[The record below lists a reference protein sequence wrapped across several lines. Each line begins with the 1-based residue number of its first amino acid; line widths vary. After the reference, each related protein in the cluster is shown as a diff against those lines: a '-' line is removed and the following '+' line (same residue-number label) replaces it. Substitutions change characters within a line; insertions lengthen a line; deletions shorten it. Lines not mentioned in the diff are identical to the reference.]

1 MVGYRLRNK
10 VFHPFLFFFGL
21 IRLVEAVDSSLAHW
35 LDVTGK
41 KNSLEKVKNIYI

>member
-10 VFHPFLFFFGL
+10 VFHPFLFFGL
-21 IRLVEAVDSSLAHW
+21 ISLVEAVDSSLAHW